1 MVKRGASI
9 LPYIDD
15 LGLPLDGPNTEINSK
30 MRKGTIL
37 HFSKVLEAIKFVQT
51 GFPDVKLTVRTV
63 VAEPNVDF
71 VHLIGETLKENGI
84 KPEKMRWKLYQVSP
98 VGPRKMKY

>member
-1 MVKRGASI
+1 MVQ
-9 LPYIDD
+9 
-15 LGLPLDGPNTEINSK
+15 NTEINSK

-84 KPEKMRWKLYQVSP
+84 KP
-98 VGPRKMKY
+98 RKNALETLPSKSSWPKKR